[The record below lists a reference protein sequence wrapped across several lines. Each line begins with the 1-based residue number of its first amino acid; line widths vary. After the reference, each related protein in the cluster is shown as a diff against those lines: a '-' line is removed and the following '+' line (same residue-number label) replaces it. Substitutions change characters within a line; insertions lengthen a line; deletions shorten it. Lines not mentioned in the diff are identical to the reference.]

1 MFVYG
6 MELQIVPA
14 VTEERHIAT
23 RHEHKLSRC
32 RKAFPRGAP
41 ILKAQECP
49 VLQDLSPA
57 CFRLGCHVLRMRTSV
72 VVTILSHS
80 EVGTS
85 IGHVVTCLTTNQ
97 TSGNVPWPYLDAPH
111 LSPQPPPI
119 AIRGHDT
126 LQHQGGWWKTGAIP
140 ECLRVSLIVRRPGY
154 SSDRYPNDARKG
166 STTRLFGSATISRS
180 MTLAAMQSGLPKEI
194 FLRDFGM
201 SYLGQLRLYKGK
213 LKLAVGTLFPS
224 SRCVNGLSN
233 SSFRTFCH
241 SAR

>member
-1 MFVYG
+1 MH
-6 MELQIVPA
+6 P
-14 VTEERHIAT
+14 
-23 RHEHKLSRC
+23 C
-32 RKAFPRGAP
+32 
-41 ILKAQECP
+41 LKAQECP
-49 VLQDLSPA
+49 VPQDSSQA
-57 CFRLGCHVLRMRTSV
+57 CFKLGYHVLQMRT
-72 VVTILSHS
+72 LSWATTLYYS

-85 IGHVVTCLTTNQ
+85 SGHVVTSLTTNQ

-111 LSPQPPPI
+111 IFPQTPPI
-119 AIRGHDT
+119 AIRGDDT
-126 LQHQGGWWKTGAIP
+126 LQHHGGWWTTGAIP
-140 ECLRVSLIVRRPGY
+140 EGLRVSLIVRRPRY
-154 SSDRYPNDARKG
+154 SRDRYPTDARKG

-180 MTLAAMQSGLPKEI
+180 MALAPMQSGLPKEF

-201 SYLGQLRLYKGK
+201 SYLDELRLYKGK